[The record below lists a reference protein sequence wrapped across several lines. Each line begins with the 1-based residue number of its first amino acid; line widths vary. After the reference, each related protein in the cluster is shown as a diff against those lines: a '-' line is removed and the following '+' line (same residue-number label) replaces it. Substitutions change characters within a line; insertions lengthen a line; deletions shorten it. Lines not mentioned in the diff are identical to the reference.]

1 MPRHGIG
8 AIDTWQGEVVSANPS
23 SSVGTP
29 ANPANPAAST
39 NLAIRFAGLDAC
51 RGLIMVGMSLDHCV
65 YLLWTGAREPSFLFW
80 YGPFVSDETL
90 PELVIRL
97 IANLCA
103 PGFFLLMGAG
113 LTLFAAARRQQGW
126 TEAAIGRHIAVR
138 GTVLVALQFC
148 VENPLW
154 TLKPDEN
161 WMNYVG
167 VLYALG
173 VSMALTGIL
182 NRLAWAPLALLAG
195 SLMVLPEVV
204 IPFFQNRSE
213 QLPLLVALLVL
224 PGKGGGL
231 VVYFAPWMDRR
242 FGHGEVWSQLGVS
255 RRKCRPDSTV
265 LAAALMG
272 ERALSAPAE
281 AMVCAG

>member
-1 MPRHGIG
+1 M
-8 AIDTWQGEVVSANPS
+8 SANPS

-29 ANPANPAAST
+29 ANPAKPAAST

-51 RGLIMVGMSLDHCV
+51 RGLIMVGMALDHCV

-97 IANLCA
+97 IAN
-103 PGFFLLMGAG
+103 
-113 LTLFAAARRQQGW
+113 
-126 TEAAIGRHIAVR
+126 
-138 GTVLVALQFC
+138 
-148 VENPLW
+148 PLR

-167 VLYALG
+167 VLSALG

-224 PGKGGGL
+224 PGKSSGL

-272 ERALSAPAE
+272 ERAALSAPAE